1 VRQESDVREGDGGVL
16 MTYGRG
22 VDHPATARE
31 EFVAGARACL
41 PVVLGYM
48 VVGLAFGIVAR
59 TAGLSVA
66 EVVVMSLILY
76 AGSAQFVVAGLLG
89 AGAAA
94 PAVIATVFLVN
105 LRHVL
110 YSAALAPHVRRV
122 PTWQNALIGA
132 ELTDETFAIAAGHL
146 HGDRQARAP
155 WLFGLNVTA
164 QATWVAATALGTLVG
179 HALPDTHALG
189 LDFALA
195 SMFAALL
202 MMQVAGRS
210 RTRVAVAVAAI
221 GALLAVGSA
230 LVVPSSW
237 AVILAALFAATAG
250 ALLEGRRLAAARRG
264 LL

>member
-1 VRQESDVREGDGGVL
+1 MREGDGGVL

-122 PTWQNALIGA
+122 PTWQNALI
-132 ELTDETFAIAAGHL
+132 
-146 HGDRQARAP
+146 R
-155 WLFGLNVTA
+155 
-164 QATWVAATALGTLVG
+164 
-179 HALPDTHALG
+179 
-189 LDFALA
+189 
-195 SMFAALL
+195 
-202 MMQVAGRS
+202 
-210 RTRVAVAVAAI
+210 
-221 GALLAVGSA
+221 
-230 LVVPSSW
+230 
-237 AVILAALFAATAG
+237 
-250 ALLEGRRLAAARRG
+250 
-264 LL
+264 